1 MSEELRETIKNLQNN
16 PLVKCGSYEFIVDS
30 NITYAEIYILLEF
43 IRSQEQENKKY
54 KEEKRLILKL
64 IILVIVVL
72 GQAFVIGFGVNLIDD
87 LKATANGYESDRNLC
102 RSQLDSLTQELE
114 RMQNE

>member
-1 MSEELRETIKNLQNN
+1 MKT
-16 PLVKCGSYEFIVDS
+16 
-30 NITYAEIYILLEF
+30 
-43 IRSQEQENKKY
+43 
-54 KEEKRLILKL
+54 KEEKLWTAL

-72 GQAFVIGFGVNLIDD
+72 GQAFAIAYGVGLIDD

-114 RMQNE
+114 RWQNE